1 MAELATLPTAEPA
14 EPAGAPVEVRHRLR
28 SYRALAGTGL
38 AFAAVWLVLIAP
50 DRLEQLRPATLVRI
64 PIEGLLLV
72 ALGLLLPARPRR
84 LVAALIGLLLG
95 LLAVIKILDLGF
107 YEELD
112 RPFNPVIDWSSI
124 GPAIGVLRDSIGA
137 GRTEL
142 AVVGVLLLVAGVIGA
157 LILSMLRLSRIARHR
172 RGSLRAVGVLGLV
185 WVLCLALGA
194 QLVPGAP
201 IASSSTAR
209 LAAEQIRNTRTAL
222 ADQQRFSNALATFD
236 PAGRIPTGQLLTGLR
251 GKDVIVAFVESYGEV
266 AVQDSS
272 FSPGV
277 DAVLASGTQTLGSA
291 GFGTR
296 SAFLDSP
303 TFGGISWLAH
313 STLQSGLW
321 VNNQQRYNQLVASN
335 RFTLSDAF
343 ARAGWRTV
351 GDVPSNTE
359 PWPQGSSFYHYDQLY
374 DEHNVGYAGP
384 KFSYASMPDQYT
396 LAAFGRM
403 ELKPEHPPVFAE
415 IDLVSSHTPWTPL
428 PRMVD
433 PATIGDGSVFD
444 PMPAQG
450 PTPAQLWQDA
460 GQVRASYG
468 KSIEYSL
475 NALVSFVTTAHDDNL
490 VLVLLGDH
498 QPATV
503 VSGTHASHRVP
514 ISIVAHDP
522 AVLRQIG
529 GWGWTAGLQPS
540 RTAPVWQMSAFRDRF
555 LNAYS
560 TGR

>member
-14 EPAGAPVEVRHRLR
+14 EAPALVRHRLR
-28 SYRALAGTGL
+28 MVAARTGTGL
-38 AFAAVWLVLIAP
+38 AFAAVWIALIAP
-50 DRLEQLRPATLVRI
+50 DRLEQLRPAALIRI
-64 PIEGLLLV
+64 PIEGLVLV
-72 ALGLLLPARPRR
+72 ALALLLPARPRR
-84 LVAALIGLLLG
+84 LGAALIGLLLG

-112 RPFNPVIDWSSI
+112 RPFNVVIDWSSI
-124 GPAIGVLRDSIGA
+124 GPALGVLRDSIGS
-137 GRTEL
+137 GRTDL
-142 AVVGVLLLVAGVIGA
+142 AVVGAVLLLAGVIGV
-157 LILSMLRLSRIARHR
+157 LILSMIRVSRIVADHR
-172 RGSLRAVGVLGLV
+172 RTSLRIIGSLGLAWAV
-185 WVLCLALGA
+185 CLALGA

-201 IASSSTAR
+201 VASGSTAG
-209 LAAEQIRNTRTAL
+209 LAVQQIRNTRTAL

-236 PAGRIPTGQLLTGLR
+236 PASRIPSGQLLAGLR

-266 AVQDSS
+266 AVRDTS

-277 DAVLASGTQTLGSA
+277 DAVLSSGSQTLASA

-343 ARAGWRTV
+343 AKAGWRTV
-351 GDVPSNTE
+351 GDVPSNTG
-359 PWPQGSSFYHYDQLY
+359 PWPEGSSFYHYDQLY

-396 LAAFGRM
+396 LTAFQRN
-403 ELKPEHPPVFAE
+403 ELTPGHRPVFAE

-433 PATIGDGSVFD
+433 PAAIGDGSIFD

-450 PTPAQLWQDA
+450 PTPADLWQDA
-460 GQVRASYG
+460 GKVRASYG

-475 NALVSFVTTAHDDNL
+475 NALISFVTTAHDDNL

-498 QPATV
+498 QPNTT

-529 GWGWTAGLQPS
+529 GWNWTEGMQPS
-540 RTAPVWQMSAFRDRF
+540 RTAPVWQMSDFRDRF
-555 LNAYS
+555 LNAFS
-560 TGR
+560 AGR